1 MVKITKAP
9 MAKEPIDLTRNLNV
23 EDFKVEFDELI
34 DPYPDMWK
42 IDFFDRVGM
51 WIQNGAKYSKLIFII
66 ISLITKIGGTMATTN
81 DKKTTRTGIVK
92 GVISAIVSIVMLFFT
107 VDIPAE
113 LQTTL
118 VGVVVGVWGL
128 VEIVQ
133 GFFTNKPDEDNK

>member
-9 MAKEPIDLTRNLNV
+9 IVKEPIDLTRNLKV

-51 WIQNGAKYSKLIFII
+51 WIQNGARYSKLIFII